1 MANLSG
7 CVTVF
12 LTHIGLLS
20 HLPQVAYRPAVHLTA
35 TQMTS
40 PLGSPRILLSLVDH
54 EHRSLPE
61 VREPF

>member
-7 CVTVF
+7 RGTVF

-20 HLPQVAYRPAVHLTA
+20 NLPQVAYRPVMHFTA

-40 PLGSPRILLSLVDH
+40 LFGRPKIFLSLVGH